1 MGTETGS
8 GQKGPVIL
16 DLEGSGLPPAPSPA
30 DAPPITGTGAESAA
44 RLLHR
49 ASRPG
54 FRLGRTVVWL
64 ASGLMFLAVGVV
76 THDFV
81 NGLYERSLWLGT
93 IGFALS
99 LGLVLV
105 LVVFVVHEG
114 AALARLS
121 RIDALRKQALSLDT
135 RRLLPG
141 LKRLYADRPQLAA
154 AAQTVQKAV
163 RESPDAETLIAT
175 AERAYLTALD
185 RDAELAVSSAARDV
199 AAATALIPMPAVDVA
214 AVLWINLRMIRR
226 VGEVYG
232 GRSGWFGSLRLL
244 RAVATHLIATG
255 AIAATDD
262 VLGPLIGGGIL
273 GTLSRRFGE
282 AAVNAALTARVGVAA
297 IEVCRPMPYQHLA
310 APRASGL
317 VAHALRG
324 WRATKPEA

>member
-1 MGTETGS
+1 
-8 GQKGPVIL
+8 
-16 DLEGSGLPPAPSPA
+16 
-30 DAPPITGTGAESAA
+30 
-44 RLLHR
+44 
-49 ASRPG
+49 
-54 FRLGRTVVWL
+54 
-64 ASGLMFLAVGVV
+64 
-76 THDFV
+76 
-81 NGLYERSLWLGT
+81 RSLWLGT
-93 IGFALS
+93 IGIALS

-105 LVVFVVHEG
+105 LLVFVVHEG

-121 RIDALRKQALSLDT
+121 RIDALRKQTLSLDT

-141 LKRLYADRPQLAA
+141 LKRLYADRHQLEA

-297 IEVCRPMPYQHLA
+297 IEVCRPMPHQHLV

-324 WRATKPEA
+324 WRATKSEA